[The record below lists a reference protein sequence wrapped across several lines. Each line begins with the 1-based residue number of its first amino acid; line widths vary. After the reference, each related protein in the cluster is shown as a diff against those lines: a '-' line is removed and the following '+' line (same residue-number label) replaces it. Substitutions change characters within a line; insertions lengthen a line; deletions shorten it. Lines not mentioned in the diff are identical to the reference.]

1 MTEQQFESIL
11 RQALCPEIEPGAT
24 AVHGRPSRKGYHM
37 NIKQFIRKACT
48 AAAIIAVLTT
58 TVYAADAL
66 NIRTLLSGSASRVY
80 ETVEQAEEKAGFRI
94 DAKEQFTN
102 GYTFAGAQVHETKG
116 LDQDDR
122 VRLTFNEISL
132 DLCNAAGEKLSLTAY
147 QDQEVIPDTE
157 LPPDQTRR
165 IGEVILCY
173 RVDHYKFVPADYAQT
188 EADKI
193 WLQQPG
199 NFMSYGSDTVQET
212 DIAFLTWEKDGIGYI
227 LMDSDASEPA
237 DSLFSMA
244 EELILSGN

>member
-1 MTEQQFESIL
+1 MTEQQFEDIL
-11 RQALCPEIEPGAT
+11 RQALRPEIEPGAVR
-24 AVHGRPSRKGYHM
+24 VHGRTLRKGHSM
-37 NIKQFIRKACT
+37 NIKQFIKKACT

-66 NIRTLLSGSASRVY
+66 NIKTLLSGSASRVY

-94 DAKEQFTN
+94 DSKEEFSN
-102 GYTFAGAQVHETKG
+102 GYTFTGARVEETKG
-116 LDQDDR
+116 LDEDDR

-132 DLCNAAGEKLSLTAY
+132 DLRNAAGEKLSLIAH
-147 QDQEVIPDTE
+147 QAQEAIPDSE

-165 IGEVILCY
+165 IGETILCY
-173 RVDHYKFVPADYAQT
+173 RVDHYKLVPADYVQT
-188 EADKI
+188 EADKA

-212 DIAFLTWEKDGIGYI
+212 MVAFLTWEKDGICYT
-227 LMDSDASEPA
+227 LMDTDASEPA